1 MNLPELLNR
10 IQRSQTPFSFSMRKC
25 PRPLATTLIRLKEL
39 WMIGSWTMSK
49 GSQLGPLTTRN
60 INVNCS
66 QLSAKSKGPKS
77 QGALT
82 KHSQNIPRF
91 SQMKGPKFKPNVK
104 EPTIS
109 RVLQSR
115 GATKPRGSRACK
127 IRSKCEGPK
136 GYPKLGKGPQTLK
149 VRWSTKG
156 TLRWNG
162 ILRQDAAQQVKG
174 HLRERAF
181 SVPLSFGSATPGWN
195 GVLKA
200 LGVQKSQFQ
209 EPQNCLY
216 LKQIRR
222 IVKNAKP

>member
-1 MNLPELLNR
+1 
-10 IQRSQTPFSFSMRKC
+10 MRKC

-39 WMIGSWTMSK
+39 WMMIGSWTMSK

-66 QLSAKSKGPKS
+66 QLSAKLKGPKS

-115 GATKPRGSRACK
+115 GATKPRGSRALVLLQNK
-127 IRSKCEGPK
+127 IKMWRAQGLSEN
-136 GYPKLGKGPQTLK
+136 KGPQTLK

-181 SVPLSFGSATPGWN
+181 SVPLSFGFATPGWN